1 MDLKQAQKLMNDLR
15 FNLLFKTHYSMKK
28 EDSFLENY
36 EECIDR
42 CINMHKRN
50 FDGVVS
56 EKEIDYHA
64 NQIYHKHMFPSMRSL
79 QFGGDP
85 INKRNERMYN
95 CGYTHITTPTDF
107 KDINSLLMC
116 GVGIGYSVQ
125 KQYVNKLP
133 RLRGKQI
140 VKKEHVIKDSVI
152 GWSDAFYQLLCS
164 YFYGSPYP
172 VFNYSKIREKGS
184 DISSGGRCPGYEP
197 LKLALEKIDKVLEKR
212 ANEKGNKKLTTLE
225 VHDIVCIM
233 ADSVIAGGVRRSAL
247 ISLFDYEDILMRECK
262 YDGNIQG
269 NEHRRRANNSIIELV
284 TKVFANPK
292 FGKELVS
299 ACKTGRGDPGLYLT
313 KNLAWGCNPCVEAA
327 LRSKTFCNK
336 TVVNNNLINSMAEFR
351 SASMAS
357 VFFGTL
363 QSAYTSFPLINHEWC
378 KNTSQDRLLGCSMNS
393 ISGSFIDEVSM
404 LYPSGIKEVVA
415 DMVKYNKILSKQL
428 GIPASKRVTFIAP
441 EGTTSTLFGCA
452 SGINDYYAE
461 QYSRGF
467 SLNST
472 NHPELV
478 ELMYEAFPE
487 MIQLSDQ
494 TSNLEKNEHF
504 IRFLIQAP
512 DEAPT
517 SETTSLEDNL
527 KRIKR
532 YYDCYIKPGHV
543 SGDNTHT
550 ISNTIHLR
558 SEDEWEAMPELI
570 REYRDNISAL
580 AMFDYSSPYDQPESD
595 LLIPKGYPK
604 CMPLA
609 RLSKEQYRER
619 LSYFKTRMEELER
632 DKGKE
637 FVDKLV
643 NVDVKSENSH
653 KYAGVEVVSC
663 IGGACERV

>member
-1 MDLKQAQKLMNDLR
+1 MDELR

-28 EDSFLENY
+28 EDNYLESY

-42 CINMHKRN
+42 CVGMHKRN
-50 FDGVVS
+50 FEGTIAESD
-56 EKEIDYHA
+56 IDFHA
-64 NQIYHKHMFPSMRSL
+64 RQIYDKRMFPSMRSL

-116 GVGIGYSVQ
+116 GVGMGYSVQ

-133 RLRGKQI
+133 ALRGKSI

-172 VFNYSKIREKGS
+172 VFNFSKIRPKGS
-184 DISSGGRCPGYEP
+184 DISSGGRCPGFEP
-197 LKLALEKIDKVLEKR
+197 LKLALEKIDKVLAYR
-212 ANEKGNKKLTTLE
+212 SIQKGNKKLTTLE

-247 ISLFDYEDILMRECK
+247 ISLFDYDDMEMRECK
-262 YDGNIQG
+262 YAGNIEG
-269 NEHRRRANNSIIELV
+269 NKHRERANNSIIMLKSMVLARPELLVELV
-284 TKVFANPK
+284 K
-292 FGKELVS
+292 
-299 ACKTGRGDPGLYLT
+299 ACKKGYGDPGLFLT
-313 KNLAWGCNPCVEAA
+313 MNLAWGCNPCVEAA

-336 TVVNNNLINSMAEFR
+336 TVVNNNLINSMREFTD
-351 SASMAS
+351 ASMAS

-363 QSAYTSFPLINHEWC
+363 QSAYTSFPLVNHEWC

-393 ISGSFIDEVSM
+393 ISGSFIDEASM
-404 LYPSGIKEVVA
+404 LYPSYIKGVVR
-415 DMVKYNKILSKQL
+415 DMVKYNKILAKQL

-478 ELMYEAFPE
+478 NLMYEAFPE
-487 MIQLSDQ
+487 MIELSDQ
-494 TSNLEKNEHF
+494 NANLEKNEHF

-517 SETTSLEDNL
+517 SESTSLEDNL

-543 SGDNTHT
+543 SGDNSHT

-558 SEDEWEAMPELI
+558 NENEWEAMPELI
-570 REYRDNISAL
+570 REYKDNISAI
-580 AMFDYSSPYDQPESD
+580 AMFDYNNPYDQPEEGQAP
-595 LLIPKGYPK
+595 PKGYPR

-609 RLSKEQYRER
+609 RLNKEQYEQRLKYFGER
-619 LSYFKTRMEELER
+619 IEQIGE
-632 DKGKE
+632 G
-637 FVDKLV
+637 VVKL
-643 NVDVKSENSH
+643 DVKSESTH